1 MPSVALPSNTLD
13 SWFIIDCAPA
23 WQFYMLTVVPLFEDI
38 YFFGHALEVPGLG
51 IKPKPQQWK
60 CQILN
65 QWTPYCSIF
74 NFIDSSQSSPFFYWT
89 HVVILFQLLYF
100 SVLKLPL
107 CFLFEINFSFVL
119 NVFVVAYWSIFM
131 MAVLKSLPDNSN
143 IWSISVLVS
152 VVSFLIDDAIFLVLT
167 LSEFQLYKGH
177 FGDFKTL
184 DPI

>member
-1 MPSVALPSNTLD
+1 MFPSSLRHSSDIFRLFFFFFTLLLILGNFYWSFFWPLP
-13 SWFIIDCAPA
+13 
-23 WQFYMLTVVPLFEDI
+23 QHV
-38 YFFGHALEVPGLG
+38 EVPRPR
-51 IKPKPQQWK
+51 IKPEPQQWK